1 MADEKKSLTELIAH
15 DDEFW
20 VRVGERFAAERDAQ
34 MSESRAFLDSPTCQR
49 MLEIFL
55 TDTENRRFDSD
66 SFTYNPEYVKKCMR
80 WEEFDNGAVHQFMS
94 AVGDSRLD
102 TVRDKRVID
111 DATTFTQMGVD
122 VIVGSGQ
129 GTVYSFSNASVVRK
143 RMIEEGLL
151 PSAVTAKEL
160 QRQLKNAAEQDCS
173 QNREQ
178 LVQLRDA
185 INQFLGGGID
195 SLFTYSI
202 PSHFA
207 TEGTMPTVA
216 LHMADMSLRHVN

>member
-1 MADEKKSLTELIAH
+1 MADNKKSLTELSAH
-15 DDEFW
+15 DDEYW
-20 VRVGERFAAERDAQ
+20 AERFAAERDAQ
-34 MSESRAFLDSPTCQR
+34 MSERRAFLDSPTCQR

-66 SFTYNPEYVKKCMR
+66 SFTYNPEYVKKCMG

-111 DATTFTQMGVD
+111 DATTTFTHVGVD
-122 VIVGSGQ
+122 VILGSGQ
-129 GTVYSFSNASVVRK
+129 GTVYMFSNASVVRK
-143 RMIEEGLL
+143 RMVEEGLL
-151 PSAVTAKEL
+151 PPGVTAEEL
-160 QRQLKNAAEQDCS
+160 QFKLKTAAEQDCS

-202 PSHFA
+202 PSQLA

-216 LHMADMSLRHVN
+216 LSMADMTLRHVN